1 MKPLFRSIALAL
13 SAALLAAHA
22 GAQAPN
28 WDEITAAAKK
38 EGSVVL
44 YSAAVGAPTVKEIN
58 RLFEAKYGIRV
69 QLLEARAS
77 ELRERVRAEQTAGRF
92 LGDLMYNGST
102 TTDLM
107 QRDGSLQ
114 PLAQLPAARDFAP
127 PWQADEMRTPI
138 NALCYGLLVNN
149 NLVKPGEEP
158 KSWRDLAD
166 PKWQGKIISDDM
178 RALGGGSI
186 FFFVTHDAFGPA
198 YHEALAKQ
206 NLHFSRDIRNEE
218 RRVARGEYPMYMP
231 EVLPYFLQ
239 LKGLPVRFVVPQEG
253 CPYVRFDMSRLKSSP
268 NPNAARLLANFYLEK
283 EAQLVFAN
291 AGFNPV
297 KQGIVEAADPAVRDL
312 LRTKPMGTSNVDR
325 QTELLEL
332 ANKIYKR

>member
-1 MKPLFRSIALAL
+1 MKKLLRSIVLTLGSAVLAT
-13 SAALLAAHA
+13 SAY
-22 GAQAPN
+22 AQN
-28 WDEITAAAKK
+28 WEQVTAAAKK
-38 EGSVVL
+38 EGSVVM

-77 ELRERVRAEQTAGRF
+77 ELRERVRAEQSAGRF
-92 LGDLMYNGST
+92 LGDVMYNGST

-107 QRDGSLQ
+107 QRDGALQ
-114 PLAQLPAARDFAP
+114 AVGQLPAASNFVA
-127 PWQADEMRTPI
+127 PWQADETRTPI

-158 KSWRDLAD
+158 KSWKDLAN
-166 PKWQGKIISDDM
+166 PKWQGKIISDDV

-186 FFFVTHDAFGPA
+186 FFFVTHEAFGSD
-198 YHEALAKQ
+198 YHKALAKQ

-218 RRVARGEYPMYMP
+218 RRVARGEYPLYMP

-253 CPYVRFDMSRLKSSP
+253 CPYVRFDMTRLKSSP
-268 NPNAARLLANFYLEK
+268 HPNAAQLLSNFYLEK

-297 KQGIVEAADPAVRDL
+297 KQGVVEAAAPEVRDL
-312 LRTKPMGTSNVDR
+312 LKTKPMGTSNVDR
-325 QTELLEL
+325 QAEMLEL
-332 ANKIYKR
+332 ANQIYKR